1 MISIFDK
8 QKNIFRLLVI
18 QFFKEILFLS
28 LDQLVKLFEF
38 IFDELLS
45 FLYLFGKCLDIFALS
60 FFRFWIIFIAWF
72 LNLYYNFLSWRV
84 HMCELSSQF
93 FISVLSHSSHF
104 TNYSFLSW
112 RSFWWFFFNLE
123 FTSERIIV
131 AIEVEL
137 ICFHA
142 LFELAHGCG
151 IDVESIMDLPD
162 TILS

>member
-1 MISIFDK
+1 
-8 QKNIFRLLVI
+8 
-18 QFFKEILFLS
+18 
-28 LDQLVKLFEF
+28 
-38 IFDELLS
+38 
-45 FLYLFGKCLDIFALS
+45 
-60 FFRFWIIFIAWF
+60 
-72 LNLYYNFLSWRV
+72 
-84 HMCELSSQF
+84 
-93 FISVLSHSSHF
+93 
-104 TNYSFLSW
+104 
-112 RSFWWFFFNLE
+112 LE